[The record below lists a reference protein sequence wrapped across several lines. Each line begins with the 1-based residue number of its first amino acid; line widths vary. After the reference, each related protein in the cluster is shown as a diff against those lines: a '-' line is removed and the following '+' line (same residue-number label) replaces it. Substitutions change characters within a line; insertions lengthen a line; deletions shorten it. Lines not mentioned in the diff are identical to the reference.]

1 MSSYEVPEPIINS
14 PFDEPKQHWQWD
26 ATREEWTKR
35 GNDPRPPVFI
45 LVCKNTQLANVVY
58 GWLANNE
65 APTGIP
71 PVKIEGFH
79 NNGETNT
86 IIVHSKVVHET
97 DAGHAQSDQTRWM
110 RFTLDT
116 VGKTAWPM
124 DTVGRPLARRS
135 RQGVRCSIR
144 SNSV

>member
-1 MSSYEVPEPIINS
+1 MAMLGAL
-14 PFDEPKQHWQWD
+14 WD

-35 GNDPRPPVFI
+35 GTDPRPPVFI

-65 APTGIP
+65 TPSGIP

-79 NNGETNT
+79 NNGQINT

-97 DAGHAQSDQTRWM
+97 DAGHAQGDQTRWM

-116 VGKTAWPM
+116 VGKTTWPT
-124 DTVGRPLARRS
+124 DTVGRPIYPEGFEELAKKLDKPLHPLGRD
-135 RQGVRCSIR
+135 VRCIV
-144 SNSV
+144 SVGC